1 MELRTTIV
9 TLIILIICIAPFIL
23 MSRVNKNKGKRF
35 LQLLSGL
42 AGKNNTSIARHDIW
56 HHKAIG
62 INEAGSMIFFAKKGK
77 ESDLLQEVNIAD
89 IQRCRVINTSRT
101 VRHNNGNIN
110 VIDKLELGFQYF
122 DKNKGESVLEFYD
135 AYADHATLSV
145 ELHLA
150 EKWCKLVN
158 EKIGTFNKQAVASK

>member
-9 TLIILIICIAPFIL
+9 TLVILIICIAPFIW
-23 MSRVNKNKGKRF
+23 MSKVNKNKGKRL

-42 AGKNNTSIARHDIW
+42 AGKNNTSIAQHDIW
-56 HHKAIG
+56 HHTAIG
-62 INEAGSMIFFAKKGK
+62 TDEATRMIFFAKKGK
-77 ESDLLQEVNIAD
+77 DADMLQQIDIGD

-101 VRHNNGNIN
+101 VRHNNGNVN
-110 VIDKLELGFQYF
+110 VIDKLELGFQYH
-122 DKNKGESVLEFYD
+122 DKNKPETVLEFYD

-158 EKIGTFNKQAVASK
+158 EKIGTMAKKSISVS